1 MTAESSDNK
10 EDGAKA
16 VALTFSMQ
24 GIGYLS
30 APVIGWLQVS
40 LFPNNP
46 ELIWRLL
53 LGAGCIPGGWLMA
66 LRVRRQF
73 NRVKSLEG
81 TAAGKAQI
89 HVNTREVPVSIMDA
103 IKLEENLVQKMLG
116 TGGCWLLFDILFY
129 GNTLFQPVVLAA
141 AFGNSETIQNAARDT
156 SLISA
161 MALPGYFF
169 SVVAVGHQS
178 PRFIQA
184 QGFLMMGILYTFI
197 GTCENRRSK
206 LLNSSFVSVCP
217 TRSETHKSVM
227 TIPDRDTTPH
237 TIMTVSCPNRAAA
250 VTKIIVPSRAPV
262 LPQAAHT
269 PFSVDR
275 QGRENVMDGSI

>member
-197 GTCENRRSK
+197 GFFFRELTSEK
-206 LLNSSFVSVCP
+206 TLLLILYGSTFFFSNYGPNSTVRNPWLAIGTLQSLEQLTFV
-217 TRSETHKSVM
+217 
-227 TIPDRDTTPH
+227 
-237 TIMTVSCPNRAAA
+237 AF
-250 VTKIIVPSRAPV
+250 SRLICFRP
-262 LPQAAHT
+262 
-269 PFSVDR
+269 
-275 QGRENVMDGSI
+275 